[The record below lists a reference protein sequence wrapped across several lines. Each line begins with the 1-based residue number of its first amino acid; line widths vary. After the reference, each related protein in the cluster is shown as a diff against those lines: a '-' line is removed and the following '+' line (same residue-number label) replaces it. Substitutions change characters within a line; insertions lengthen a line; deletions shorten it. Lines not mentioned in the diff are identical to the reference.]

1 MNLRAF
7 LLLGVV
13 LPALPTVCLAQPD
26 DSRVAAWAV
35 LGITSVPGGYRLIDT
50 AGTIHNFGAAHG
62 PASFGANDAPY
73 VGIS

>member
-1 MNLRAF
+1 MFSFGDAPF
-7 LLLGVV
+7 LGS
-13 LPALPTVCLAQPD
+13 AAG
-26 DSRVAAWAV
+26 RVNGYV

-62 PASFGANDAPY
+62 PASFGASDAPY